1 MIFKP
6 LCLFIFWIMNPLL
19 EQEYL
24 NKIKECKEN
33 AKKYYD
39 SGDYEK
45 ASEEYLKCSKHCE
58 ILVKKTE
65 DETKKKEYYDAF
77 EKFVD
82 ASVKLKKMK
91 TVGRGETKKEREG
104 TEAEAGTGFEQ
115 YIKENLMQKNKE
127 TLSSWEDIG
136 GLEGTKNTIKESIV
150 LAYAIKPERVEIEGW
165 RNILLFGPP
174 GTGKTLLAA
183 ATAKGLDAAFFNV
196 KAGQVLSKYY
206 GESPKIVNALFGVA
220 KEESPSV
227 IFFDELDSVALSRD
241 AEIDEATR
249 RVLSSLLTEMDGL
262 SGGKKGEFVL
272 FLASTNTPWDIDDAV
287 ISRFE
292 KRIYVPLPDEKARGG
307 ILIQLAKKGFEFDV
321 YDWLVEKTD
330 GYSGRDIK
338 VLCKGGV
345 YNMVRELN
353 PGVADVADAGL
364 EEIRKYEIKTR
375 GLTKKDFESA
385 LERMKPASTEDMVKR
400 YEEWNERFGAL

>member
-1 MIFKP
+1 
-6 LCLFIFWIMNPLL
+6 MNPLL

-45 ASEEYLKCSKHCE
+45 ASEEYLRCSKHCE

-65 DETKKKEYYDAF
+65 DEAKKKEYYDAF

-82 ASVKLKKMK
+82 ASMKLKKME
-91 TVGRGETKKEREG
+91 TVGVSETKKEREE

-115 YIKENLMQKNKE
+115 YIQENLLQRNKE
-127 TLSSWEDIG
+127 TLPSWEDIG
-136 GLEGTKNTIKESIV
+136 GLEETKSTIKESIV
-150 LAYAIKPERVEIEGW
+150 LAYARKPDRVEIEGW

-183 ATAKGLDAAFFNV
+183 ATAEGLDAAFFNV

-206 GESPKIVNALFGVA
+206 GESPKIVNALFEVA
-220 KEESPSV
+220 RDESPAV
-227 IFFDELDSVALSRD
+227 IFFDELDSIALSRG

-249 RVLSSLLTEMDGL
+249 RVLSSLLTELDGL

-292 KRIYVPLPDEKARGG
+292 KRIYVPLPDEKARRG
-307 ILIQLAKKGFEFDV
+307 ILRIQLAKKGFEFDD
-321 YDWLVEKTD
+321 YDWLMEKTE

-338 VLCKGGV
+338 VLCKEAV
-345 YNMVRELN
+345 YGMVRELN
-353 PGVADVADAGL
+353 PGVADIADEGL
-364 EEIRKYEIKTR
+364 GEIRKYEIKTR
-375 GLTKKDFESA
+375 KLSRNDFEHA
-385 LERMKPASTEDMVKR
+385 LERMKPTSTEDMVRR

>member
-1 MIFKP
+1 
-6 LCLFIFWIMNPLL
+6 MNPLL

-24 NKIKECKEN
+24 DKIRVGKEK

-39 SGDYEK
+39 SGDHEN
-45 ASEEYLKCSKHCE
+45 ASEEYQKCSKYCE

-65 DETKKKEYYDAF
+65 DETKKKDYYNAF

-82 ASVKLKKMK
+82 ASAKLKKMK
-91 TVGRGETKKEREG
+91 TVVGSETTRTREE
-104 TEAEAGTGFEQ
+104 TETEDGFEQ
-115 YIKENLMQKNKE
+115 YIREDLMHRNKE
-127 TLSSWEDIG
+127 TLPSWADIG
-136 GLEGTKNTIKESIV
+136 GLEETKNTIKESIV
-150 LAYAIKPERVEIEGW
+150 LAYARTPEKVEIEGW

-183 ATAKGLDAAFFNV
+183 ATAQGLDAAFFNV

-206 GESPKIVNALFGVA
+206 GESPKIVNTLFEVA
-220 KEESPSV
+220 RAESPAA
-227 IFFDELDSVALSRD
+227 IFFDEIDSIALSRC

-249 RVLSSLLTEMDGL
+249 RVLSSLLTELDGM
-262 SGGKKGEFVL
+262 SGTEKFVL

-292 KRIYVPLPDEKARGG
+292 KRIYVPLPDDDARRS
-307 ILIQLAKKGFEFDV
+307 ILRIQLENKGFVFDD

-338 VLCKGGV
+338 VLCKEGA
-345 YNMVRELN
+345 YIMVRELN

-364 EEIRKYEIKTR
+364 EEIKRFEIRTRKVDR
-375 GLTKKDFESA
+375 GDFEKA
-385 LERMKPASTEDMVKR
+385 FLRMKPASTGDMVKQ
-400 YEEWNERFGAL
+400 YEEWNDMFGAL

>member
-1 MIFKP
+1 
-6 LCLFIFWIMNPLL
+6 MNPLL

-39 SGDYEK
+39 SGDYAK

-91 TVGRGETKKEREG
+91 TAGVSETKKEREG
-104 TEAEAGTGFEQ
+104 TETEAGTGFEQ
-115 YIKENLMQKNKE
+115 YIKDNLMQKNKE

-150 LAYAIKPERVEIEGW
+150 LAYAIKPDSVEIEGW

-196 KAGQVLSKYY
+196 NAGQVLSKYY
-206 GESPKIVNALFGVA
+206 GESPKIVNALFDVA
-220 KEESPSV
+220 RAKSPSV
-227 IFFDELDSVALSRD
+227 IFFDELDSVALSRG

-249 RVLSSLLTEMDGL
+249 RVLSSLLTELDGL

-292 KRIYVPLPDEKARGG
+292 KRIYVPLPDEDARRG
-307 ILIQLAKKGFEFDV
+307 ILKIQLEKKGFVFDD

-338 VLCKGGV
+338 VLCKEGV
-345 YNMVRELN
+345 YGMVRELN
-353 PGVADVADAGL
+353 PGVADVADAGMDA
-364 EEIRKYEIKTR
+364 IKKYEIKTR
-375 GLTKKDFESA
+375 KLSRKDFEHA
-385 LERMKPASTEDMVKR
+385 LERMKPASTEDMVRK
-400 YEEWNERFGAL
+400 YEKWNDRFGAL

>member
-1 MIFKP
+1 
-6 LCLFIFWIMNPLL
+6 MNPLL

-24 NKIKECKEN
+24 SKIKECKAN

-39 SGDYEK
+39 SGDYTK
-45 ASEEYLKCSKHCE
+45 ASEEYQKCSKHCE

-65 DETKKKEYYDAF
+65 DEMKKKEYYDAF

-91 TVGRGETKKEREG
+91 TAGVSETKKEREG
-104 TEAEAGTGFEQ
+104 PEAEAGTGFEQ
-115 YIKENLMQKNKE
+115 YIKENLMQRNKE
-127 TLSSWEDIG
+127 NMPSWDDIG
-136 GLEGTKNTIKESIV
+136 GLEETKNTIKESIV
-150 LAYAIKPERVEIEGW
+150 LAYARTPERVEIEGW

-220 KEESPSV
+220 REESPSV
-227 IFFDELDSVALSRD
+227 IFFDELDSIALSRG

-249 RVLSSLLTEMDGL
+249 RVLSSLLTELDGL

-292 KRIYVPLPDEKARGG
+292 KRIYVPLPGEEARRG
-307 ILIQLAKKGFEFDV
+307 ILRIQLEKKGFEFEG
-321 YDWLVEKTD
+321 YDWLVEKTE

-338 VLCKGGV
+338 VLCKEGV
-345 YNMVRELN
+345 YGMIRELN
-353 PGVADVADAGL
+353 PGVADVAEEGL
-364 EEIRKYEIKTR
+364 EEIRKYEIRTR
-375 GLTKKDFESA
+375 GLTKNDFEHA
-385 LERMKPASTEDMVKR
+385 LERMKPASTEEMVRR
-400 YEEWNERFGAL
+400 YEEWNDRFGAL

>member
-1 MIFKP
+1 
-6 LCLFIFWIMNPLL
+6 MNPLL
-19 EQEYL
+19 EQDYL
-24 NKIKECKEN
+24 DKIRVCKEN

-39 SGDYEK
+39 SGAYGK
-45 ASEEYLKCSKHCE
+45 ASEEYQKCSKYCE

-65 DETKKKEYYDAF
+65 DETRKKEYYDAF

-91 TVGRGETKKEREG
+91 TVVRSETTKAREETK
-104 TEAEAGTGFEQ
+104 TEEGFEP
-115 YIKENLMQKNKE
+115 YIRENLMHRTKE
-127 TLSSWEDIG
+127 TLPSWADIG
-136 GLEGTKNTIKESIV
+136 GLEETKNTIKESIV
-150 LAYAIKPERVEIEGW
+150 LAYARTPEKVEIEGW

-183 ATAKGLDAAFFNV
+183 ATAQGLDAAFFNV

-206 GESPKIVNALFGVA
+206 GESPKIVNALFDVA
-220 KEESPSV
+220 RAESPAV
-227 IFFDELDSVALSRD
+227 IFFDEIDSIALSRS

-249 RVLSSLLTEMDGL
+249 RVLSSLLTELDGL
-262 SGGKKGEFVL
+262 SGTEKFVL

-292 KRIYVPLPDEKARGG
+292 KRIYVPLPDEDARLG
-307 ILIQLAKKGFEFDV
+307 ILRIQLEKKGFVFDD
-321 YDWLVEKTD
+321 YEWLVEKTD

-338 VLCKGGV
+338 VLCKEGV

-364 EEIRKYEIKTR
+364 DEIKRFEIRTR
-375 GLTKKDFESA
+375 NVDREDFEKA
-385 LERMKPASTEDMVKR
+385 FVRMKPASTDDMVKQ
-400 YEEWNERFGAL
+400 YVEWNDMFGAL

>member
-1 MIFKP
+1 
-6 LCLFIFWIMNPLL
+6 MNPLL

-65 DETKKKEYYDAF
+65 DENKKKEYYDAF
-77 EKFVD
+77 GKFVD
-82 ASVKLKKMK
+82 ASMKLKKME
-91 TVGRGETKKEREG
+91 TVGVSETKKEREE

-115 YIKENLMQKNKE
+115 YIQENLLQRNKE
-127 TLSSWEDIG
+127 TLPSWEDIG
-136 GLEGTKNTIKESIV
+136 GLEETKSTIKESIV
-150 LAYAIKPERVEIEGW
+150 LAYARKPDRVEIEGW

-183 ATAKGLDAAFFNV
+183 ATAEGLDAAFFNV

-206 GESPKIVNALFGVA
+206 GESPKIVNALFEVA
-220 KEESPSV
+220 RDESPAV
-227 IFFDELDSVALSRD
+227 IFFDELDSIALSRG

-249 RVLSSLLTEMDGL
+249 RVLSSLLTELDGL

-292 KRIYVPLPDEKARGG
+292 KRIYVPLPDEKARRG
-307 ILIQLAKKGFEFDV
+307 ILRIQLAKKGFEFDD
-321 YDWLVEKTD
+321 YDWLMEKTE

-338 VLCKGGV
+338 VLCKEAV
-345 YNMVRELN
+345 YGMVRELN
-353 PGVADVADAGL
+353 PGVADIADEGL
-364 EEIRKYEIKTR
+364 GEIRKYEIKTR
-375 GLTKKDFESA
+375 KLSRNDFEHA
-385 LERMKPASTEDMVKR
+385 LERMKPTSTEDMVRR

>member
-1 MIFKP
+1 
-6 LCLFIFWIMNPLL
+6 MNPLL

-24 NKIKECKEN
+24 NKINECKKN
-33 AKKYYD
+33 AKRYYD
-39 SGDYEK
+39 SGDYAK
-45 ASEEYLKCSKHCE
+45 ASEEYLKCSKYCE
-58 ILVKKTE
+58 ILVKKTA
-65 DETKKKEYYDAF
+65 DATKKNEYYDAF

-82 ASVKLKKMK
+82 AAAKLKKMK
-91 TVGRGETKKEREG
+91 TVGVSETETKKERG
-104 TEAEAGTGFEQ
+104 GREAEAGTGFEQ
-115 YIKENLMQKNKE
+115 YIKENLMQRNKE
-127 TLSSWEDIG
+127 TLPSWEDIG
-136 GLEGTKNTIKESIV
+136 GLEETKNTIKESIV
-150 LAYAIKPERVEIEGW
+150 LAYARKPDRVEIEGW

-206 GESPKIVNALFGVA
+206 GESPKIVNALFDVA
-220 KEESPSV
+220 REESPSV
-227 IFFDELDSVALSRD
+227 IFFDELDSIALSRG
-241 AEIDEATR
+241 AEIDEVTR
-249 RVLSSLLTEMDGL
+249 RVLSSLLTELDGL

-292 KRIYVPLPDEKARGG
+292 KRIYVPLPDEYARRG
-307 ILIQLAKKGFEFDV
+307 ILRIQLAKKGFEFDD
-321 YDWLVEKTD
+321 YDWLVEKTE

-338 VLCKGGV
+338 VLCKEGV

-353 PGVADVADAGL
+353 PSVADVADEGL
-364 EEIRKYEIKTR
+364 EEIKKYEIKTR
-375 GLTKKDFESA
+375 RLTKKDFEHA
-385 LERMKPASTEDMVKR
+385 LERMKPATTEEMVRR

>member
-1 MIFKP
+1 
-6 LCLFIFWIMNPLL
+6 MNPLL

-91 TVGRGETKKEREG
+91 TIGVSETKKEREETE
-104 TEAEAGTGFEQ
+104 TEARTGFEQ
-115 YIKENLMQKNKE
+115 YIKENLLQRNKE
-127 TLSSWEDIG
+127 NLPSWEDIG
-136 GLEGTKNTIKESIV
+136 GLEETKNTIKESIV
-150 LAYAIKPERVEIEGW
+150 LAYARKPERVEIEGW

-206 GESPKIVNALFGVA
+206 GESPKIVNALFEVA
-220 KEESPSV
+220 REESPAV
-227 IFFDELDSVALSRD
+227 IFFDELDSIALSRG

-262 SGGKKGEFVL
+262 SSGKKGEFVL

-292 KRIYVPLPDEKARGG
+292 KRIYVPLPDEDARRG
-307 ILIQLAKKGFEFDV
+307 ILRIQLEKKGFEFGG

-338 VLCKGGV
+338 VLCKEGV

-353 PGVADVADAGL
+353 PGVADVADAGMDA
-364 EEIRKYEIKTR
+364 IKKYEIKTR
-375 GLTKKDFESA
+375 KLTKKDFEHA
-385 LERMKPASTEDMVKR
+385 LERMKPASTEDMVR
-400 YEEWNERFGAL
+400 TYEEWNERFGAL

>member
-1 MIFKP
+1 
-6 LCLFIFWIMNPLL
+6 MNPLL

-24 NKIKECKEN
+24 SKIKECKEN

-45 ASEEYLKCSKHCE
+45 ASEEYQECSKHCE
-58 ILVKKTE
+58 LLVKKTE
-65 DETKKKEYYDAF
+65 DEAKKKEYYDAF

-91 TVGRGETKKEREG
+91 TVGVRETKKEREEP
-104 TEAEAGTGFEQ
+104 EAEAGTGFEQ
-115 YIKENLMQKNKE
+115 YIKENLMQRNKE
-127 TLSSWEDIG
+127 TLPSWNDIG
-136 GLEGTKNTIKESIV
+136 GLKETKNTIKESIV
-150 LAYAIKPERVEIEGW
+150 LAYAKKPDRVEIEGW

-183 ATAKGLDAAFFNV
+183 ATAEGLDAAFFNV

-206 GESPKIVNALFGVA
+206 GESPKIVNALFEVA
-220 KEESPSV
+220 RDKSPSV
-227 IFFDELDSVALSRD
+227 IFFDELDSVALSRG

-249 RVLSSLLTEMDGL
+249 RVLSSLLTELDGL

-292 KRIYVPLPDEKARGG
+292 KRIYVPLPDEDARRG
-307 ILIQLAKKGFEFDV
+307 ILKIQLEKKGFVFED

-338 VLCKGGV
+338 VLCKEGV
-345 YNMVRELN
+345 YGMVRELN
-353 PGVADVADAGL
+353 PGVADIADEGL
-364 EEIRKYEIKTR
+364 EEIKKYEIKTR
-375 GLTKKDFESA
+375 RLTNKDFEHA
-385 LERMKPASTEDMVKR
+385 LERMKPASTEDIVRR
-400 YEEWNERFGAL
+400 YEEWNARFGAL

>member
-1 MIFKP
+1 
-6 LCLFIFWIMNPLL
+6 MNPLL
-19 EQEYL
+19 EQEYRD
-24 NKIKECKEN
+24 KIRVCKEN
-33 AKKYYD
+33 AKRYYD
-39 SGDYEK
+39 SGAYGK
-45 ASEEYLKCSKHCE
+45 ASEEYHKCSKYCE

-65 DETKKKEYYDAF
+65 DETRKKEYYDAF

-82 ASVKLKKMK
+82 ASVKLNKMK
-91 TVGRGETKKEREG
+91 TVVGSETKRAREETK
-104 TEAEAGTGFEQ
+104 TEEGFEP
-115 YIKENLMQKNKE
+115 YIRENLMHRNKE
-127 TLSSWEDIG
+127 TLPSLADIG
-136 GLEGTKNTIKESIV
+136 GLEETKNTIKESIV
-150 LAYAIKPERVEIEGW
+150 LAYARTPEKVEIEGW

-183 ATAKGLDAAFFNV
+183 ATAQGLDAAFFNV

-206 GESPKIVNALFGVA
+206 GESPKIVNALFDVA
-220 KEESPSV
+220 RAESPAV
-227 IFFDELDSVALSRD
+227 IFFDEIDSIALSRG

-249 RVLSSLLTEMDGL
+249 RVLSSLLTELDGL
-262 SGGKKGEFVL
+262 SGTEKFVL

-292 KRIYVPLPDEKARGG
+292 KRIYVPLPDEDARRG
-307 ILIQLAKKGFEFDV
+307 ILRIQLENKGFVFAD

-338 VLCKGGV
+338 VLCKEGV

-364 EEIRKYEIKTR
+364 DEIKRFEIRTR
-375 GLTKKDFESA
+375 KVDREDFEKA
-385 LERMKPASTEDMVKR
+385 LLRMKPASTGDMVKQ
-400 YEEWNERFGAL
+400 YEVWNDMFGAL

>member
-1 MIFKP
+1 
-6 LCLFIFWIMNPLL
+6 MNPLL

-33 AKKYYD
+33 AKRYYD
-39 SGDYEK
+39 SGDYAK
-45 ASEEYLKCSKHCE
+45 ASEEYLRCSRYCE

-82 ASVKLKKMK
+82 ASMKLKKMK
-91 TVGRGETKKEREG
+91 TVGVSETKKEREETE
-104 TEAEAGTGFEQ
+104 TEARTEFQQ
-115 YIKENLMQKNKE
+115 YIKENLMQINKE
-127 TLSSWEDIG
+127 TLPSWDDIG
-136 GLEGTKNTIKESIV
+136 GLKETKDTIKESIV
-150 LAYAIKPERVEIEGW
+150 LAYARKPDRVEIEGW

-206 GESPKIVNALFGVA
+206 GESPKIVSALFDVA
-220 KEESPSV
+220 RAASPSV
-227 IFFDELDSVALSRD
+227 IFFDELDSIALSRG
-241 AEIDEATR
+241 AEMDEATR
-249 RVLSSLLTEMDGL
+249 RVLSSLLTELDGL
-262 SGGKKGEFVL
+262 SGGRKGEFVL

-292 KRIYVPLPDEKARGG
+292 KRIYVPLPDEEAREG
-307 ILIQLAKKGFEFDV
+307 ILKIQLEMKGFAFDD
-321 YDWLVEKTD
+321 YDWLVEKTE

-338 VLCKGGV
+338 VLCKESI
-345 YNMVRELN
+345 YTMVRELN
-353 PGVADVADAGL
+353 PGVADVADAGI
-364 EEIRKYEIKTR
+364 EEIKRYEIKTR
-375 GLTKKDFESA
+375 GLTKKDFEHA
-385 LERMKPASTEDMVKR
+385 LERMKPASTEDIVRR
-400 YEEWNERFGAL
+400 YEAWNNRFGAL

>member
-1 MIFKP
+1 
-6 LCLFIFWIMNPLL
+6 MNQLL

-24 NKIKECKEN
+24 NKINESKEN
-33 AKKYYD
+33 AKKHYD
-39 SGDYEK
+39 SGAYDK
-45 ASEEYLKCSKHCE
+45 ASEEYLNCSKYCE
-58 ILVKKTE
+58 ILVKKTG

-82 ASVKLKKMK
+82 TSVKLKKMK
-91 TVGRGETKKEREG
+91 AVGVREAKKERERP
-104 TEAEAGTGFEQ
+104 EAEAGTGFEQ
-115 YIKENLMQKNKE
+115 YIKENLMQRNKE
-127 TLSSWEDIG
+127 TLPLWEDIG
-136 GLEGTKNTIKESIV
+136 GLEETKNTIKESIV
-150 LAYAIKPERVEIEGW
+150 LAYARKPDRVEIDGW

-183 ATAKGLDAAFFNV
+183 ATAEGLDAAFFNV

-206 GESPKIVNALFGVA
+206 GESPKIVNALFDVA
-220 KEESPSV
+220 REESPAV
-227 IFFDELDSVALSRD
+227 IFFDELDSVALSRS

-249 RVLSSLLTEMDGL
+249 RVLSSLLTELDGL

-272 FLASTNTPWDIDDAV
+272 FLASTNTPWDIDGAV

-292 KRIYVPLPDEKARGG
+292 KRIYVPLPDEDARKG
-307 ILIQLAKKGFEFDV
+307 ILKIQLEKKGFEFAV

-345 YNMVRELN
+345 YNMVRDLN
-353 PGVADVADAGL
+353 PGVADLAEEGL
-364 EEIRKYEIKTR
+364 EEIKKYEIKTR
-375 GLTKKDFESA
+375 GLTKKDFEQA
-385 LERMKPASTEDMVKR
+385 LKSMKPTSTEDMVKK
-400 YEEWNERFGAL
+400 YEEWDARFGAL

>member
-1 MIFKP
+1 
-6 LCLFIFWIMNPLL
+6 MNPLL

-24 NKIKECKEN
+24 DKINECKKN
-33 AKKYYD
+33 AKRYYD
-39 SGDYEK
+39 SGDYAK
-45 ASEEYLKCSKHCE
+45 ASEEYLKCSRYCE
-58 ILVKKTE
+58 ILVKKTA
-65 DETKKKEYYDAF
+65 DATKKNEYYDAF

-82 ASVKLKKMK
+82 AAAKLRKMK
-91 TVGRGETKKEREG
+91 TVGVSETETKKERG
-104 TEAEAGTGFEQ
+104 EAEAGTGFEQ
-115 YIKENLMQKNKE
+115 YIKENLMQRNKE
-127 TLSSWEDIG
+127 TLPSWEDIG
-136 GLEGTKNTIKESIV
+136 GLEETKNTIKESIV
-150 LAYAIKPERVEIEGW
+150 LAYARKPDRVEIEGW

-206 GESPKIVNALFGVA
+206 GESPKIVNALFDVA
-220 KEESPSV
+220 RENSPSV
-227 IFFDELDSVALSRD
+227 IFFDELDSIALSRG
-241 AEIDEATR
+241 AEIDEVTR
-249 RVLSSLLTEMDGL
+249 RVLSSLLTELDGL

-292 KRIYVPLPDEKARGG
+292 KRIYVPLPDKDARRG
-307 ILIQLAKKGFEFDV
+307 ILRIQLAKKGFEFDD
-321 YDWLVEKTD
+321 YDWLVEKTE

-338 VLCKGGV
+338 VLCKEGV

-353 PGVADVADAGL
+353 PGVADVADEGL

-375 GLTKKDFESA
+375 RLTKKDFEHA
-385 LERMKPASTEDMVKR
+385 LERMKPATTEEMVKR
-400 YEEWNERFGAL
+400 YEEWDERFGAL

>member
-1 MIFKP
+1 
-6 LCLFIFWIMNPLL
+6 MNPLL

-24 NKIKECKEN
+24 NKINECKEN

-45 ASEEYLKCSKHCE
+45 ASEEYLRCSKHCE
-58 ILVKKTE
+58 VLVKKTG
-65 DETKKKEYYDAF
+65 DETKKNEYYNAF

-91 TVGRGETKKEREG
+91 TVSETKKEREETE
-104 TEAEAGTGFEQ
+104 TEARTGFEQ

-127 TLSSWEDIG
+127 TLPSWDGIG
-136 GLEGTKNTIKESIV
+136 GLEKTKDTIKESIV
-150 LAYAIKPERVEIEGW
+150 LAYAKKPDRVEIEGW

-183 ATAKGLDAAFFNV
+183 ATAEGLDAAFFNV

-206 GESPKIVNALFGVA
+206 GESPKIVNALFVVA
-220 KEESPSV
+220 REKSPSV
-227 IFFDELDSVALSRD
+227 IFFDELDSVALSRG

-249 RVLSSLLTEMDGL
+249 RVLSSLLTELDGL

-292 KRIYVPLPDEKARGG
+292 KRIYVPLPDEDARRG
-307 ILIQLAKKGFEFDV
+307 ILKIQLEKKGFEFDG
-321 YDWLVEKTD
+321 YDWLVDKTE

-338 VLCKGGV
+338 VLCKEGV

-353 PGVADVADAGL
+353 PGVADVADEGL

-375 GLTKKDFESA
+375 RLSRGDFEHA
-385 LERMKPASTEDMVKR
+385 LERMKPASTEDMVRK
-400 YEEWNERFGAL
+400 YVVWNERFGAL

>member
-1 MIFKP
+1 
-6 LCLFIFWIMNPLL
+6 MNPLL

-24 NKIKECKEN
+24 NKINECKKN
-33 AKKYYD
+33 AKRYYD

-45 ASEEYLKCSKHCE
+45 ASEEYLKCSKYCE
-58 ILVKKTE
+58 ILVKKTA
-65 DETKKKEYYDAF
+65 DATKKNEYYDAF

-82 ASVKLKKMK
+82 AAAKLKKMK
-91 TVGRGETKKEREG
+91 TAGVSEAETKKERG
-104 TEAEAGTGFEQ
+104 GPGVEAGTGFEQ
-115 YIKENLMQKNKE
+115 YIKENLMQRNKE
-127 TLSSWEDIG
+127 TLPSWEDIG
-136 GLEGTKNTIKESIV
+136 GLEETKNTIKESIV
-150 LAYAIKPERVEIEGW
+150 LAYAKKPDRVEIEGW

-206 GESPKIVNALFGVA
+206 GESPKIVNALFNVA
-220 KEESPSV
+220 REESPSV
-227 IFFDELDSVALSRD
+227 IFFDELDSIALSRG
-241 AEIDEATR
+241 AEIDESTR
-249 RVLSSLLTEMDGL
+249 RVLSSLLTELDGL

-292 KRIYVPLPDEKARGG
+292 KRIYVPLPDEYARMG
-307 ILIQLAKKGFEFDV
+307 ILRIQLAKKGFEFDD
-321 YDWLVEKTD
+321 YDWLVEKTE

-338 VLCKGGV
+338 VLCKEGV

-353 PGVADVADAGL
+353 PGVADVADEGL
-364 EEIRKYEIKTR
+364 EEIKKYEIKTR
-375 GLTKKDFESA
+375 RLTKKDFEHA
-385 LERMKPASTEDMVKR
+385 LGRMKPPTTEEIVKR
-400 YEEWNERFGAL
+400 YEEWNERFGAM